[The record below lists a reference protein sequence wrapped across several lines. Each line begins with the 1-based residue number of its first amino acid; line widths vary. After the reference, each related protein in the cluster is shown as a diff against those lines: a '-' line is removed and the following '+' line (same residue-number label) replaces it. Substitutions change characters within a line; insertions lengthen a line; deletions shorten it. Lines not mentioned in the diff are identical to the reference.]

1 MECRYIINLLFCQ
14 ELFIALVN
22 TLVICW
28 NQQYND
34 VVIVPDNYNL
44 LSNHLRPATPRSPIS
59 NISVAAS
66 RAALEYNRI
75 IGQSFRSGLRALVE
89 CLLPAGEFEGF
100 PHNVSSLFDMR

>member
-14 ELFIALVN
+14 ELFIALVKI
-22 TLVICW
+22 LVICW

-66 RAALEYNRI
+66 RVALEYNRI
-75 IGQSFRSGLRALVE
+75 IGQSFRSSERIFA
-89 CLLPAGEFEGF
+89 P
-100 PHNVSSLFDMR
+100 